1 MSAAEPRVNGMS
13 AAMPGSEELPSS
25 VGTPRPV
32 KLGRT
37 EAIALS
43 GLDGTHVIVESSVNP
58 GIPGIDVVGLPDASV
73 SESRKRIRAALS
85 NLGVRLKAMRYTVSL
100 SPGSV
105 RKIGSG
111 FDLAIATAVLG
122 AEGIVDADRTTGVVF
137 CGELGLDGRIVPVPG
152 VLPTIV
158 SGLRAG
164 FTHFVVPAGSAE
176 EANLVPGAKILP
188 VASVAECAAWFGADM
203 VPGPVEIVRDRSV
216 THGQRPDVHDLAQV
230 QGQDDARY
238 ALEVAAAGGHHLIM
252 TGSPGAGKTLLAGCL
267 PGILPPL
274 DENAAVEVLAL
285 ASLAGTFSAR
295 DVPPLPPFETPHHRT
310 TAAAMLGSSRPNSVG
325 VFSRAHHGVLFM
337 DEAPEFSRD
346 VLEALREPLE
356 SGWCRVSRSWGAV
369 DLPSRFQLVM
379 AANPCPC
386 GTGGTSAP
394 GCTCT
399 PMDRRRYR
407 GRLSG
412 PLLDRIDL
420 RLQMLPVTP
429 ADVHAQEPREASAH
443 VRQRVVAARQ
453 VQAERYAGRDWT
465 TNGRTPGGW
474 LRGHFRFAARETH
487 LLDRALETGALTM
500 RGYDRVLRIATT
512 IADLAGKER
521 PGTEE
526 LGAALLMRTQEG

>member
-1 MSAAEPRVNGMS
+1 MSRSGSEPPRTAPPRVI
-13 AAMPGSEELPSS
+13 
-25 VGTPRPV
+25 
-32 KLGRT
+32 LGQT

-43 GLDGTHVIVESSVNP
+43 GLDGTPVVVEASVNP

-122 AEGIVDADRTTGVVF
+122 AERVVDPARTRGVVF
-137 CGELGLDGRIVPVPG
+137 CGELGLDGRILPVPG

-158 SGLRAG
+158 SGLRSG
-164 FTHFVVPAGSAE
+164 FTHFVVPAGCAE
-176 EANLVPGAKILP
+176 EAHVVPGAQIVP
-188 VASVAECAAWFGADM
+188 VASLAECAAWFGSDM
-203 VPGPVEIVRDRSV
+203 VPNRVEIARDRST
-216 THGQRPDVHDLAQV
+216 THTQRPEVHDLAQV
-230 QGQDDARY
+230 QGQDDARR
-238 ALEVAAAGGHHLIM
+238 ALEIAAAGRHHLLM
-252 TGSPGAGKTLLAGCL
+252 TGAPGAGKTLLAGCL

-274 DENAAVEVLAL
+274 DEEAAVEVLAL
-285 ASLAGTFSAR
+285 ASLAGTLTTR

-310 TAAAMLGSSRPNSVG
+310 TTAAMLGSSRPNSVG

-356 SGWCRVSRSWGAV
+356 SGWCRVSRSWGSV

-386 GTGGTSAP
+386 GMGTAGPTG
-394 GCTCT
+394 CRCT
-399 PMDRRRYR
+399 PRDRMRYR

-412 PLLDRIDL
+412 PLLDRIDM
-420 RLQMLPVTP
+420 RLEMLPVTA
-429 ADVHAQEPREASAH
+429 ADVHAPEPRESSAD
-443 VRQRVVAARQ
+443 VRSRVIAARA
-453 VQAERYAGRDWT
+453 VQAHRYAGTDWS
-465 TNGRTPGGW
+465 TNGQAPGGW
-474 LRGHFRFAARETH
+474 LRGSFRFAARETR
-487 LLDRALETGALTM
+487 LLDRALETGVLTM
-500 RGYDRVLRIATT
+500 RGYDRVLRLATT
-512 IADLAGKER
+512 IADLAGRER
-521 PGTEE
+521 PGSDE
-526 LGAALLMRTQEG
+526 LGAALLMRTQEA